1 MGLFIPISELKNK
14 VFLLKR
20 ELSHLNIK
28 IWDTSSYSYEI
39 DGDWNVV
46 FSINYN
52 DINYM
57 YILFIKNNK
66 IYGSPFINIEY
77 IKYLKQN
84 SFLENPMLLNIL
96 ENKLL
101 KIMGYASK
109 SIQISNK
116 NNISYNHNCVFNS
129 KIEKKITRGMI
140 K

>member
-1 MGLFIPISELKNK
+1 MGLFYTYFRIKNRL
-14 VFLLKR
+14 FLLKR

-39 DGDWNVV
+39 DGDW
-46 FSINYN
+46 N

-116 NNISYNHNCVFNS
+116 NNISYNHNFVFNS